1 MELPETAF
9 KQTAEGCTLR
19 CRVQPGASRSSVVG
33 AYGEDVKIA
42 LQAPPVDGKANAALC
57 KMIAELCKIPKGMVS
72 IRSGETNRS
81 KVVAVTGVSADE
93 LKKILVNQ
101 SDLSK

>member
-1 MELPETAF
+1 MELPERAF

-33 AYGEDVKIA
+33 AYGEDEVKIA
-42 LQAPPVDGKANAALC
+42 LQVPPVDGKANAALC
-57 KMIAELCKIPKGMVS
+57 KMIAGICKISKGMVS

-81 KVVAVTGVSADE
+81 KVIAVTGVTADE
-93 LKKILVNQ
+93 LKKILSTNQ
-101 SDLSK
+101 IC

>member
-9 KQTAEGCTLR
+9 KSTAEGCTLR

-33 AYGEDVKIA
+33 AYGEEVKIA

-57 KMIAELCKIPKGMVS
+57 KMLAELCGISKGLVA

-81 KVVAVTGVSADE
+81 KVVAVPGVSADA
-93 LKKILVNQ
+93 LKNI
-101 SDLSK
+101 LSKE

>member
-9 KQTAEGCTLR
+9 KNTAEGCTLR
-19 CRVQPGASRSSVVG
+19 CRVQPGASRNSVVG
-33 AYGEDVKIA
+33 AYGEEVKIA

-57 KMIAELCKIPKGMVS
+57 RMLAELCGISKGLVA

-81 KVVAVTGVSADE
+81 KVVAVTGVSADA
-93 LKKILVNQ
+93 LKNI
-101 SDLSK
+101 LSKE